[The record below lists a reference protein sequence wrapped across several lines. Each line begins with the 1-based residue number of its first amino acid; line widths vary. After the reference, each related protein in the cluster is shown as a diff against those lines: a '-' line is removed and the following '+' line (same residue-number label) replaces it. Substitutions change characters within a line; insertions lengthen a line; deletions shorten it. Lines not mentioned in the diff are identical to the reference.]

1 MREQIIRIDEL
12 LLGEYGDQIQAP
24 PSEPLAELIFTI
36 LSQSTSRKNYER
48 AYSRLRERFPTWEE
62 VLTART
68 EEVEEAIRSAGLART
83 KAHRIQEVLRQVL
96 EERGELSLS
105 FLHNLSLEE
114 AFQYLI
120 RFPGVGPKTAAC
132 VLLFSCGMPAFPVD
146 THVHRLSQRLGL
158 VPKGKNAIEAQAI
171 LQKQV
176 PSEIAHRFHVNLVNH
191 GREVCKA
198 QSPRC
203 GECVLSGECEGEGS

>member
-96 EERGELSLS
+96 EERGELSLA
-105 FLHNLSLEE
+105 FLHHLSLEE
-114 AFQYLI
+114 AFQYLV

-158 VPKGKNAIEAQAI
+158 VSTGKNAIETQAV
-171 LQKQV
+171 LQKEV
-176 PSEIAHRFHVNLVNH
+176 PPEISHRFHVNLVNH
-191 GREVCKA
+191 GRAVCKA
-198 QSPRC
+198 QRPQCQVCILSE
-203 GECVLSGECEGEGS
+203 ECKGKG

>member
-1 MREQIIRIDEL
+1 MRERIRRLDEL
-12 LLGEYGDQIQAP
+12 LLAEYGPQPQP
-24 PSEPLAELIFTI
+24 PCSEPIDELIFTI
-36 LSQSTSRKNYER
+36 LSQNTSRRNYER
-48 AYSRLRERFPTWEE
+48 GYARLRERFPSWAE
-62 VLTART
+62 VLSASQ
-68 EEVEEAIRSAGLART
+68 EEVEDAIRTAGLAKI
-83 KAHRIQEVLRQVL
+83 KAERIQKVLRQVFQ
-96 EERGELSLS
+96 ERGELSLS

-203 GECVLSGECEGEGS
+203 GECMLSGECEGEGS